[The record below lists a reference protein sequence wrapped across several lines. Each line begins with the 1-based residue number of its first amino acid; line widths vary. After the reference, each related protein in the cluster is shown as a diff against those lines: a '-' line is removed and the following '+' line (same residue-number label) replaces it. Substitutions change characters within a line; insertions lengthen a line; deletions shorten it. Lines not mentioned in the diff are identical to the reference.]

1 MPRVFKVTEIPE
13 DEKEL
18 RRDYFDRHM
27 PRVICEGLAKRGE
40 KFKVKVL
47 IGNEYTHPDD
57 FDHYIS
63 TIQLWNRETLL
74 ASVTFPPGTLG
85 NEKSHVEVDLY
96 IIPKVS
102 LNLSA
107 MSVCTNHGLW
117 QSEEVPVQV
126 VD

>member
-74 ASVTFPPGTLG
+74 ASVTFLL
-85 NEKSHVEVDLY
+85 EH
-96 IIPKVS
+96 
-102 LNLSA
+102 
-107 MSVCTNHGLW
+107 
-117 QSEEVPVQV
+117 
-126 VD
+126 